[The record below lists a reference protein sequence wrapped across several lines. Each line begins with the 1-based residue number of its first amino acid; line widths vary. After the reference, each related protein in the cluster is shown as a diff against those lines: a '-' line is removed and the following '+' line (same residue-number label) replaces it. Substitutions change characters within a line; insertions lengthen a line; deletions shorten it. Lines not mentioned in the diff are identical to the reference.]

1 MSGDDAVWITGMGA
15 STPAGHSFGEIAGNL
30 LEGRSGIRAVD
41 EFPVQDQPS
50 RVAGRVDRIP
60 CPPGRDPAE
69 FAARRP
75 LERLVLWCAEA
86 ALRDSG
92 HWDRREGLRVGLV
105 LGLGAEWLIT
115 WEGDALQAGQA
126 QPWRPEGYVDRVRG
140 ELGLTGPSLGLSAAC
155 ASGNHALAVARQW
168 LRLGWADVCLAGGCD
183 MAVTPMSMACFGNL
197 RALSRRNDDPAR
209 ACRPFDAARDGFVI
223 GEGGA
228 VFVLEPAGAA
238 RHRGARVYA
247 EVAGFGASSDAH
259 HAVIPS
265 PDPGP
270 AVAAM
275 RRALAEARVAPGD
288 VDYINAHAPGTPVGD
303 VLEANALAI
312 VLGPATPEVPVSSTK
327 SMTGHLLTAAGA
339 VEAIACI
346 VALEHQALP
355 PTINLDHPDPR
366 CDLRHVPNH
375 AQSRAVDVV
384 VSNSF
389 GFGGSNTCL
398 VLRGV

>member
-247 EVAGFGASSDAH
+247 EALAAADRMLITWVDDEPEGDTFFPDVDWSAWEEVAREDFPGGWWSTYHRRS
-259 HAVIPS
+259 VPS
-265 PDPGP
+265 PGGSEHGAPRTPSPSGCLGPNQTARPGP
-270 AVAAM
+270 GAGGAAN
-275 RRALAEARVAPGD
+275 G
-288 VDYINAHAPGTPVGD
+288 
-303 VLEANALAI
+303 
-312 VLGPATPEVPVSSTK
+312 
-327 SMTGHLLTAAGA
+327 
-339 VEAIACI
+339 
-346 VALEHQALP
+346 
-355 PTINLDHPDPR
+355 NLQP
-366 CDLRHVPNH
+366 
-375 AQSRAVDVV
+375 
-384 VSNSF
+384 
-389 GFGGSNTCL
+389 
-398 VLRGV
+398 